1 MANPTNHGAEKSPFE
16 SVRERLGEEMMAN
29 ISPLPVSKREFNEE
43 LKLWNSIF
51 KTSNSSNSPSS
62 SELSNSCNSNEQQMP
77 ALTLSKDADSAWRA
91 YENSEAGRKRREEIG
106 RSMAS

>member
-1 MANPTNHGAEKSPFE
+1 MANHSSEKSPFE

-29 ISPLPVSKREFNEE
+29 ISPMPASKREFSEE

-51 KTSNSSNSPSS
+51 KTSESSNLSNSSNS
-62 SELSNSCNSNEQQMP
+62 NDQQMP
-77 ALTLSKDADSAWRA
+77 ALTLSKDTDTAWRA
-91 YENSEAGRKRREEIG
+91 YENSEAGRRRREEIS

>member
-1 MANPTNHGAEKSPFE
+1 MANHSSEKSPFE

-51 KTSNSSNSPSS
+51 KTSDSSNSSNT
-62 SELSNSCNSNEQQMP
+62 CNSNEQQMP
-77 ALTLSKDADSAWRA
+77 ALTLSKDTDSAWRA
-91 YENSEAGRKRREEIG
+91 YENSEAGRKRREEVS
-106 RSMAS
+106 RLMAS

>member
-16 SVRERLGEEMMAN
+16 SVRDRLGEEMMAN
-29 ISPLPVSKREFNEE
+29 ISPMPVSKREFSEE

-51 KTSNSSNSPSS
+51 QSSPS
-62 SELSNSCNSNEQQMP
+62 NDQQMP
-77 ALTLSKDADSAWRA
+77 GLTLSKDTDSAWRA
-91 YENSEAGRKRREEIG
+91 YENSAAGRRRREEIS

>member
-1 MANPTNHGAEKSPFE
+1 MANQSSEKSPLE

-29 ISPLPVSKREFNEE
+29 ISPMPVSKREFSEE

-51 KTSNSSNSPSS
+51 QSSNS
-62 SELSNSCNSNEQQMP
+62 NDQQMP
-77 ALTLSKDADSAWRA
+77 ALSLSKDTDSAWRA
-91 YENSEAGRKRREEIG
+91 YENSEAGRKRREEVS